1 MENTYTYND
10 AFEEL
15 QLIVSEIESG
25 QTNVDELTE
34 KIRRASQLIA
44 ICKAKLT
51 SSEEEVEKLLAKL
64 AETAADEVAEEADD
78 DEEE

>member
-1 MENTYTYND
+1 MENTYSYND

-15 QLIVSEIESG
+15 QRIVSEIESG

-51 SSEEEVEKLLAKL
+51 ASEEEVEKLLSELTDEGEGEVGNEAKVL
-64 AETAADEVAEEADD
+64 PD
-78 DEEE
+78 

>member
-1 MENTYTYND
+1 MENTYTYNE

-34 KIRRASQLIA
+34 KIHRASQLIA

-64 AETAADEVAEEADD
+64 AETATDDIIEEANS
-78 DEEE
+78 EEE

>member
-1 MENTYTYND
+1 MENTYTYNE

-15 QLIVSEIESG
+15 QTIVTDIESG
-25 QTNVDELTE
+25 HTNVDELTE
-34 KIRRASQLIA
+34 KIKKASQLIA

-64 AETAADEVAEEADD
+64 TEDAVDDANDQET

>member
-1 MENTYTYND
+1 MENTYTYNE
-10 AFEEL
+10 AFDEL

-25 QTNVDELTE
+25 QTNVDELTA

-64 AETAADEVAEEADD
+64 AETAADDASEEVDGETE
-78 DEEE
+78 

>member
-1 MENTYTYND
+1 MNYTYKE

-25 QTNVDELTE
+25 QTPVDELTE
-34 KIRRASQLIA
+34 KIQRAAQLIA
-44 ICKAKLT
+44 VCKAKL
-51 SSEEEVEKLLAKL
+51 SASETEVEKLLAKL
-64 AETAADEVAEEADD
+64 TEKETADSEDELR

>member
-1 MENTYTYND
+1 MEQTYTYNE

-15 QLIVSEIESG
+15 QQLVSEIESG
-25 QTNVDELTE
+25 ETNIDELTE
-34 KIRRASQLIA
+34 KIRRASALIA

-64 AETAADEVAEEADD
+64 TENSNG
-78 DEEE
+78 

>member
-64 AETAADEVAEEADD
+64 AETATDEVAEEADD

>member
-15 QLIVSEIESG
+15 QRIVSEIESG
-25 QTNVDELTE
+25 QTDVDELTE

-44 ICKAKLT
+44 ICKAKLI

-64 AETAADEVAEEADD
+64 VESAADDEVLRSG
-78 DEEE
+78 EEE

>member
-15 QLIVSEIESG
+15 QRIVSEIESG
-25 QTNVDELTE
+25 QTDVDQLTE

-64 AETAADEVAEEADD
+64 VESAADDEVLGSG
-78 DEEE
+78 EEE

>member
-15 QLIVSEIESG
+15 QRIVSEIESG
-25 QTNVDELTE
+25 QTDVDELTE

-64 AETAADEVAEEADD
+64 VESAADDEVLSSG
-78 DEEE
+78 EEE